1 MLRLKCTGNAALSG
15 SAFTNKIYV
24 EERTKM
30 DFSKVF
36 NGKSLT
42 QAEFE
47 AAIKAENIKLAD
59 LSTGE
64 YVAKGKLTE
73 QIDKTKELKDTI
85 DSLEKE
91 IGELKKTDPA
101 KLQETID
108 DLQDKL
114 KKRTEADEQAKKAKA
129 LADRFSAVSGEK
141 KFVNDFTKS
150 GVLSEF
156 KEALENK
163 DNEGKSDKE
172 IFEGLIK
179 DREGIFSSSNP
190 PADMSGTEPIDSDK
204 ATETLRA
211 AMGLPPEKD

>member
-1 MLRLKCTGNAALSG
+1 MKRKFL
-15 SAFTNKIYV
+15 
-24 EERTKM
+24 E
-30 DFSKVF
+30 
-36 NGKSLT
+36 
-42 QAEFE
+42 
-47 AAIKAENIKLAD
+47 D
-59 LSTGE
+59 LGLE
-64 YVAKGKLTE
+64 KDI
-73 QIDKTKELKDTI
+73 IDKIMKENGSDIETEKANTSALQKKYDEEKETRKK
-85 DSLEKE
+85 LESE

-108 DLQDKL
+108 DLQEKL
-114 KKRTEADEQAKKAKA
+114 RKRTEADEQAQKDKA

-141 KFVNDFTKS
+141 KFVNDFTKN

-204 ATETLRA
+204 TTETLRA

>member
-1 MLRLKCTGNAALSG
+1 MKRKFL
-15 SAFTNKIYV
+15 
-24 EERTKM
+24 E
-30 DFSKVF
+30 
-36 NGKSLT
+36 
-42 QAEFE
+42 
-47 AAIKAENIKLAD
+47 D
-59 LSTGE
+59 LGLE
-64 YVAKGKLTE
+64 KDV
-73 QIDKTKELKDTI
+73 IDKIMKENGSDIETEKANTSALQKKYD
-85 DSLEKE
+85 DEKALRVKLEGE

-150 GVLSEF
+150 GVLNEF

-190 PADMSGTEPIDSDK
+190 PADMPGTEPIDSDK

>member
-1 MLRLKCTGNAALSG
+1 MKRKFL
-15 SAFTNKIYV
+15 
-24 EERTKM
+24 E
-30 DFSKVF
+30 
-36 NGKSLT
+36 
-42 QAEFE
+42 
-47 AAIKAENIKLAD
+47 D
-59 LSTGE
+59 LGLE
-64 YVAKGKLTE
+64 KDV
-73 QIDKTKELKDTI
+73 IDKIMKENGSDIETEKANTSALQKKYDDEKTLRVK
-85 DSLEKE
+85 LEGE

-101 KLQETID
+101 KLQKTID

-114 KKRTEADEQAKKAKA
+114 KKRTEADEQAKKDKA

-141 KFVNDFTKS
+141 KFVNDFTKN

-190 PADMSGTEPIDSDK
+190 PADMPGTEPIDSDK